1 MFKSILV
8 DKKVCPCVYKN
19 IGLILASLLLL
30 WGLSG
35 CSSLSSVRYSKVT
48 EQELTAEEIAQLKK
62 DGFLDDELND
72 ELSDG
77 NTEISPKDYLAKL
90 ESEKIKE
97 NQKSKNKS
105 NKALLPPLNRQL
117 ERLHKEQEVMKK
129 DVNNLKDD
137 VSDIKKTLNQIKN
150 SIENIPA
157 KQKIAQRGPSDN
169 SNKTNSSDEFII
181 SSDES
186 LADNARKKKV
196 DNYSNKNNKKK
207 YKPVSVNS
215 DELQKNLDFSL
226 AEELLEKKDYHSAIA
241 QMKKIE
247 SSLKNESEKTEFNYI
262 LGNSNYGLRQY
273 GRAIEYFIK
282 VLSSPE
288 FAGKDKVRVML
299 ADSHIRTGSPDKAV
313 NVYRNL
319 IENHPGSSYLPKAR
333 KMLQQL

>member
-8 DKKVCPCVYKN
+8 DKKLCPCVYKN
-19 IGLILASLLLL
+19 IGLILASLLLV

-35 CSSLSSVRYSKVT
+35 CSSLSSVRSAKVG
-48 EQELTAEEIAQLKK
+48 EHELTSEEIASLKE
-62 DGFLDDELND
+62 DGLLDE
-72 ELSDG
+72 EFE
-77 NTEISPKDYLAKL
+77 TEINPKDYLAKL
-90 ESEKIKE
+90 ESEKEEIVE
-97 NQKSKNKS
+97 NKKSKNKS

-117 ERLHKEQEVMKK
+117 ERMHAEQEKMKK

-150 SIENIPA
+150 SIENLPTE
-157 KQKIAQRGPSDN
+157 QKIAQKGPAHN
-169 SNKTNSSDEFII
+169 SNETNSNDEFII

-196 DNYSNKNNKKK
+196 DNNNKKNK
-207 YKPVSVNS
+207 YKTVSVKSN
-215 DELQKNLDFSL
+215 ELQKSIDFSL

-247 SSLKNESEKTEFNYI
+247 SKLKNENDKTEFNYI

-273 GRAIEYFIK
+273 GKAIEYFIK

-288 FAGKDKVRVML
+288 FAGKDRVRVML

-313 NVYRNL
+313 TVYRKL
-319 IENHPGSSYLPKAR
+319 IENHPGSSFLPKAR